1 MNAEL
6 RMAMLEEI
14 GTQLCALVDKGRNDP
29 GRGSSQRGHL
39 LECLEAVFR
48 TRRGREVGRLGLE
61 RAIHALAGDVYHF
74 EDFDLTDAERVEV
87 ASI

>member
-1 MNAEL
+1 MNADL
-6 RMAMLEEI
+6 RLSMLEEI
-14 GTQLCALVDKGRNDP
+14 GAQLCAMVDKGRDDRQHGKP
-29 GRGSSQRGHL
+29 RREHAI
-39 LECLEAVFR
+39 EYLEAVFR

-74 EDFDLTDAERVEV
+74 EDFDLTDADRVEV